1 MEFKDKNNILE
12 QSLKAFEKEHPFLSK
27 WISLK
32 VRIKLYLL
40 NLINRK

>member
-1 MEFKDKNNILE
+1 MEFKDKNNIIE

-32 VRIKLYLL
+32 VRLKLRLL
-40 NLINRK
+40 NLKSRK